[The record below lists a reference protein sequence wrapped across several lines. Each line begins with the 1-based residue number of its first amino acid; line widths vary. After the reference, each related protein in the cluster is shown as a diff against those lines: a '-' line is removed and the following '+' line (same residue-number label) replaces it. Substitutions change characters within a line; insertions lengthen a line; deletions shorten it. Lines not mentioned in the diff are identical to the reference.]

1 MPSRSFGEF
10 HLHYEAPEAGR
21 YRAPI
26 LVLPGLFQSFEC
38 WRLVTS
44 MLAHRGWEVYA
55 LTRTMPDREG
65 DPRLLDRTWEE
76 ARRRVLEVAPRLD
89 ERVVLLGAD
98 LGAALALSVAEEL
111 NPLALAL
118 FAPAAP
124 SHLAASRRKATPRR
138 WSERLGLSRPPA
150 AEAVAAPAAWMA
162 GVPAAHTSEEPN
174 ALLEELER
182 LPAPPTAPRVPTVV
196 FAPSGDPLVSAQHA
210 LGFAAGPQV
219 RASNTALPGRFW
231 PRTSA
236 AVADEVH
243 RFLILT
249 LADRVVEFP
258 DEILADDED

>member
-10 HLHYEAPEAGR
+10 HLHYDAPEAGR

-65 DPRLLDRTWEE
+65 DLRLLDRTWAE
-76 ARRRVLEVAPRLD
+76 ARRRVLDVAPRLD
-89 ERVVLLGAD
+89 DRVVLLGAD

-111 NPLALAL
+111 NPLAMAL
-118 FAPAAP
+118 FAPAEP
-124 SHLAASRRKATPRR
+124 SHLAASRRNAVPRA
-138 WSERLGLSRPPA
+138 WAERLGLRRSSVG
-150 AEAVAAPAAWMA
+150 ESIAAPVAWRA
-162 GVPAAHTSEEPN
+162 GVPATHAAEEPN
-174 ALLEELER
+174 ALLGELECV
-182 LPAPPTAPRVPTVV
+182 PAPPTAARVPTVV
-196 FAPSGDPLVSAQHA
+196 FAPAGDPLVSPHHA
-210 LGFAAGPQV
+210 LGFAAGPHA
-219 RASNTALPGRFW
+219 RASKTVLAGRFW
-231 PRTSA
+231 PRRSA

-258 DEILADDED
+258 EEVLADDEE

>member
-10 HLHYEAPEAGR
+10 HLHYDAPEAGR

-38 WRLVTS
+38 WRLLTS

-55 LTRTMPDREG
+55 LTRSMPDREG
-65 DPRLLDRTWEE
+65 DLRLLDRTWEE

-89 ERVVLLGAD
+89 ERIVLLGAD
-98 LGAALALSVAEEL
+98 LGAALALGVAEEL
-111 NPLALAL
+111 NPLAMAL
-118 FAPAAP
+118 FAPATP
-124 SHLAASRRKATPRR
+124 SHLAASRLEAAPRR
-138 WSERLGLSRPPA
+138 WAERLGLVRSSTG
-150 AEAVAAPAAWMA
+150 EAVTAPAHWRA
-162 GVPAAHTSEEPN
+162 GVPAAHTAEEPTS
-174 ALLEELER
+174 LLEELEH
-182 LPAPPTAPRVPTVV
+182 LPAPPTASRVPTVV
-196 FAPSGDPLVSAQHA
+196 FAPSGDPLVSPQHA
-210 LGFAAGPQV
+210 LGFAAGPHV
-219 RASNTALPGRFW
+219 RASSTVLPGRFW

-258 DEILADDED
+258 EEILADDDE